1 VKIDDIYHDVVL
13 KRKLAQGTADTT
25 KPEKT
30 CKIKFDISIKID
42 GSEIYTSTPP

>member
-13 KRKLAQGTADTT
+13 KRKFAQGADTT

-42 GSEIYTSTPP
+42 GSEIYTSTLP